1 MPWKPKRMAAGVQ
14 GRESMGEWERAC
26 RGAAFGSWRPASPGQ
41 HPRANSQQQRAN
53 SQKMYEELLYPE
65 EKGRRSEKYPKIF
78 VGCPL
83 ELDVDRLAAAVLNLE
98 QAAEKGDT
106 EAIYNIF
113 APTSPWATPA
123 PNPSRTQ

>member
-1 MPWKPKRMAAGVQ
+1 
-14 GRESMGEWERAC
+14 
-26 RGAAFGSWRPASPGQ
+26 
-41 HPRANSQQQRAN
+41 
-53 SQKMYEELLYPE
+53 MYEELLYPE

-83 ELDVDRLAAAVLNLE
+83 ELDVDRLAAAVHNLE

-113 APTSPWATPA
+113 ATLPMGYTRPQPVPHPVAA
-123 PNPSRTQ
+123 AHA